1 VYAYEEKHLLTI
13 NQSNINLMSTPA
25 ITVSANGIVLHK
37 DIESDLFN
45 HDLKVSFTDDINE
58 HLVDVF
64 DTHVIPYVCT
74 KEGEAIQYFFDI
86 NKFNVYLNDKYDNDD
101 NLYY

>member
-1 VYAYEEKHLLTI
+1 
-13 NQSNINLMSTPA
+13 MSTPS

-45 HDLKVSFTDDINE
+45 HDFEFSMHDDIE
-58 HLVDVF
+58 EYIIDFL
-64 DTHVIPYVCT
+64 DTYVIPYT
-74 KEGEAIQYFFDI
+74 FKKREGKTEYFFDVLA
-86 NKFNVYLNDKYDNDD
+86 FSGELEMKYDNDD